1 MRISF
6 TTLKL
11 LADLGD
17 KEANHIWD
25 DMENGWLSDAFF
37 TYSGS
42 IMMIGRKR
50 DPDWDLVNLWR
61 NIDMMDSP

>member
-17 KEANHIWD
+17 REANDIWD
-25 DMENGWLSDAFF
+25 DMENGWLGEGFF

-42 IMMIGRKR
+42 IMMMWI
-50 DPDWDLVNLWR
+50 
-61 NIDMMDSP
+61 S

>member
-17 KEANHIWD
+17 REANDIWD
-25 DMENGWLSDAFF
+25 DMEGGWLGEGFF
-37 TYSGS
+37 SYGGS
-42 IMMIGRKR
+42 IMMIGRER
-50 DPDWDLVNLWR
+50 DPDWRMINLGR